1 MKISSSHIIALL
13 LILLITWTFVSAP
26 LPLED
31 ARGSASIPIEDVF
44 RVIAKEN
51 DIVRTLYT
59 KSIVGQGKKAG
70 LKFDEDWENA
80 DIQAGP
86 LPALFLAKA
95 ASNIDI
101 NPVELDLFLGSHQ
114 PITPTNSFEGIQI
127 EKFESLLST
136 KEPVFYKDPNS
147 GIETAMF
154 PDFASAM
161 ACVTC
166 HNEHPDS
173 PKTDWVKDEVMGA
186 TTWSYPKS
194 MVTEEEFIS
203 IISAVRASFEFA
215 YLSYLT
221 EIETFDRKPEI
232 GTQWPS
238 AESYSIPDLD
248 TFMSKFR
255 SAADS
260 ATLNQLLSSK

>member
-51 DIVRTLYT
+51 DIIRTLYT

-101 NPVELDLFLGSHQ
+101 NPVELDLFLGSHH
-114 PITPTNSFEGIQI
+114 PITPTNSFEEIQI

-173 PKTDWVKDEVMGA
+173 PKTNWVKDEVMGA
-186 TTWSYPKS
+186 TTW
-194 MVTEEEFIS
+194 
-203 IISAVRASFEFA
+203 
-215 YLSYLT
+215 
-221 EIETFDRKPEI
+221 
-232 GTQWPS
+232 
-238 AESYSIPDLD
+238 
-248 TFMSKFR
+248 
-255 SAADS
+255 
-260 ATLNQLLSSK
+260 